1 MYLSAKLESLLS
13 IRKFDVVTLTSYSR
27 PVSLSWRLTVPK
39 AWHAD
44 LCLLP
49 PLISDHSPLTRA
61 FRCRWPSPDLGT
73 SESAS
78 SLAAFYSKF
87 QLTSHQRREDIPA
100 LGGPDVPTASQNW
113 GAPRMF
119 SCGAGKSVLSE
130 KNSSFCPILWEARV
144 PLLLLPRV
152 ILDSHCFCLP
162 ALRCQLAA
170 PSTSA
175 PSRGHWHEDK

>member
-87 QLTSHQRREDIPA
+87 QLTSHQCREDIPA

-113 GAPRMF
+113 GPRVCSAVEQANLFCQRKTAHFAP
-119 SCGAGKSVLSE
+119 SCGRQG
-130 KNSSFCPILWEARV
+130 C
-144 PLLLLPRV
+144 
-152 ILDSHCFCLP
+152 
-162 ALRCQLAA
+162 RCYCCQ
-170 PSTSA
+170 
-175 PSRGHWHEDK
+175 E